1 MTGTDTPTAGRR
13 AWLGLAVLALPCLL
27 LAMDLSVLYVA
38 APSISADLEPSS
50 AELLWVLDIYGF
62 LLAGS
67 LITMGNLG
75 DRIGR
80 RRLLMLGAAVFG
92 ATSIIAAFS
101 TSAEML
107 IAARALMGVAAAT
120 LMPSTLGLIRT
131 LFPHPAQRTTAIGIW
146 GASLSLGGA
155 LGPLAGGVL
164 LEFFWWGSVLLL
176 AVPVMAGLLILAP
189 VLLPES
195 RNPHAGRLDL
205 PSAALS
211 LTATLAIVYGV
222 KYLAE
227 NGATW
232 LSALAIV
239 AGVVVGTV
247 FVRRQRTL
255 ADPLVDL
262 ALFRVPAFSACLG
275 ANALGFGVLFGIDLF
290 LVQYLQL
297 VLGLSPLVGGLWT
310 VPTFAGFIAGG
321 IVAPMLVR
329 RIRPAVLMSGG
340 LVLAAAGLGALTRLG
355 HGAGLPVFVTGS
367 VILSLGL
374 APVFTVATEMTLG
387 SAPLERAGAASAISE
402 TSTELGGALGIAL
415 LGSIGAAVYRH
426 EIADT
431 VPANVSPEAVDAAR
445 DTLGAATAAAME
457 LPAQPAAALLDA
469 ARGALLSSVQVT
481 TFTAAVLAG
490 VAAVLVA
497 VLLRRA
503 GQETAAEPEPA
514 ERGADA
520 HGDAALRYGSEPAR
534 A

>member
-1 MTGTDTPTAGRR
+1 
-13 AWLGLAVLALPCLL
+13 
-27 LAMDLSVLYVA
+27 
-38 APSISADLEPSS
+38 
-50 AELLWVLDIYGF
+50 
-62 LLAGS
+62 
-67 LITMGNLG
+67 
-75 DRIGR
+75 
-80 RRLLMLGAAVFG
+80 
-92 ATSIIAAFS
+92 
-101 TSAEML
+101 
-107 IAARALMGVAAAT
+107 
-120 LMPSTLGLIRT
+120 
-131 LFPHPAQRTTAIGIW
+131 
-146 GASLSLGGA
+146 
-155 LGPLAGGVL
+155 
-164 LEFFWWGSVLLL
+164 
-176 AVPVMAGLLILAP
+176 MAGLLILAP

-227 NGATW
+227 NGPTW

-310 VPTFAGFIAGG
+310 V
-321 IVAPMLVR
+321 
-329 RIRPAVLMSGG
+329 
-340 LVLAAAGLGALTRLG
+340 
-355 HGAGLPVFVTGS
+355 LPVFVTGS